1 MPSKRCKSLSQNLPT
16 SARNPTNYIKQTYLN
31 SFVFRGI
38 LIHEVQ
44 DIIMGLDLNK
54 SSIGVP
60 LRCVKLSC
68 PFIYEALTKIFNLSL
83 NQGIVPDILKISKIT
98 PVDKGGDTADP
109 TNYRPIA
116 TLSVFFFKYLKNWYL
131 NRSIAISKSKTFYFN
146 IDLDFVKAIRQL
158 KLLLNLLTL

>member
-31 SFVFRGI
+31 SFVFCGI
-38 LIHEVQ
+38 LIHGVQ

-54 SSIGVP
+54 SSVVVP

-68 PFIYEALTKIFNLSL
+68 PFICEALTKIFNLSL
-83 NQGIVPDILKISKIT
+83 NQGIVPDILKISKTT

-109 TNYRPIA
+109 TNYRPIV
-116 TLSVFFFKYLKNWYL
+116 TLSVFFLKYLKN
-131 NRSIAISKSKTFYFN
+131 
-146 IDLDFVKAIRQL
+146 
-158 KLLLNLLTL
+158 